1 MPMRE
6 DGPPSIRNGRTCDVY
21 GAGGH
26 AQVVSDVLRA
36 QGWSVRH
43 VINDYPGNQHPAS
56 RGVVPGIRLLG
67 AAQYPQPDVPV
78 VMAVGRNGERA
89 ELVRML
95 EGLVVPAVFEQAVH
109 PSALIAPTSVL
120 GEGSVVLH
128 GAIVQPNARTGRHVL
143 INTAASVDHDCVVGD
158 YAHVSPHVTLCG
170 HVQVGEGTHIGAGA
184 VVIPSVRIGRWCRV
198 GAGAVVVSDLPD
210 HVTAV
215 GNPARVLADR
225 SGEPTPGASDDKV
238 SAHLHSRSS

>member
-1 MPMRE
+1 MTPL
-6 DGPPSIRNGRTCDVY
+6 GRTCDVY

-36 QGWSVRH
+36 TGWTVRH
-43 VINDYPGNQHPAS
+43 IINDYPGNHHPAS
-56 RGVVPGIRLLG
+56 RRVVPGIRLLG
-67 AAQYPQPDVPV
+67 ADRYPPPDLPV

-89 ELVRML
+89 ELVAML
-95 EGLVVPAVFEQAVH
+95 EDLPVPARFEQAVH
-109 PSALIAPTSVL
+109 PSALIAPTAEL

-128 GAIVQPNARTGRHVL
+128 GAVVQPNATIGRHVL
-143 INTAASVDHDCVVGD
+143 INTAASVDHDCVIGD
-158 YAHVSPHVTLCG
+158 YVHVSPHATLCG
-170 HVQVGEGTHIGAGA
+170 HVRVGEGTHVGAGA

-198 GAGAVVVSDLPD
+198 GAGAVVLSDLPD

-225 SGEPTPGASDDKV
+225 VGEPPPGGTAGVPTLHWSAS
-238 SAHLHSRSS
+238 

>member
-1 MPMRE
+1 MPTRHGGTSVTP
-6 DGPPSIRNGRTCDVY
+6 DGGTCDVY

-36 QGWSVRH
+36 MGWSVRH
-43 VINDYPGNQHPAS
+43 IINDYPGNHHPAS
-56 RGVVPGIRLLG
+56 RHLVPGIRLLG
-67 AAQYPQPDVPV
+67 ADRYPPVDTPV

-89 ELVRML
+89 ELVKML
-95 EGLVVPAVFEQAVH
+95 EDLPVPARFEQAVH
-109 PSALIAPTSVL
+109 PSALIAPTAVI

-128 GAIVQPNARTGRHVL
+128 GAIVQPNATIGRHVL
-143 INTAASVDHDCVVGD
+143 VNTAASIDHDCVVGD
-158 YAHVSPHVTLCG
+158 FVHVSPHATLCG

-184 VVIPSVRIGRWCRV
+184 VVIPKVRIGRWCRV
-198 GAGAVVVSDLPD
+198 GAGAVVLSDLPD

-225 SGEPTPGASDDKV
+225 VGEPPPGSGIDVPGLHWSAS
-238 SAHLHSRSS
+238 